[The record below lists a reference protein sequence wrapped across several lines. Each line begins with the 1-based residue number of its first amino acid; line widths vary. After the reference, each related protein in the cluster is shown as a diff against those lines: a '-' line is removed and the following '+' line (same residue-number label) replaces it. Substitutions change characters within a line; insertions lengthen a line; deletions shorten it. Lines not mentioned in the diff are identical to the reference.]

1 MLSRTMPQR
10 SAVIAHL
17 RELSESDVQFIIDM
31 AEHFRH
37 RATILLN
44 VTVKVRSGADKLQT
58 YSLRPLVTA
67 VLPMRVV
74 QSARWRLLAHMIS
87 LANVDRQLFPMSRL
101 RARVALTELCT
112 SGA

>member
-74 QSARWRLLAHMIS
+74 QSARWRLIVR
-87 LANVDRQLFPMSRL
+87 VDKF
-101 RARVALTELCT
+101 RVATIRTVLPEL
-112 SGA
+112 SQNDA

>member
-74 QSARWRLLAHMIS
+74 QSARWRLYTPVDYLRCCGPCAREAWPS
-87 LANVDRQLFPMSRL
+87 LASFVR
-101 RARVALTELCT
+101 
-112 SGA
+112 